1 LEDIMFRSA
10 PLRHHRVQ
18 HTLLSFL
25 ALIAVLFFLLPTV
38 VEASKPIGTGGVE
51 WSFDRP
57 GQDYQNFV
65 LRWADPTACRDA
77 CLADSRCKAWTYVH
91 PNTIQ
96 GPQPRCWLKH
106 GIPQATANNC
116 CVSGV
121 KAIQQPVI
129 PPAGMSQAECE
140 ARFCP
145 ECRNSINLLG
155 ASVDPGC
162 ERCLRAHTNNIRACI
177 NGGDGSSPANPGN
190 SGPPQGRECYVASTY
205 DQPPR
210 YAVACDGNDGPATWK
225 LGTAGYFHVEFG
237 PTSWDSCQ
245 QFMRSRKQ
253 RGW

>member
-1 LEDIMFRSA
+1 MR
-10 PLRHHRVQ
+10 RHWLQ
-18 HTLLSFL
+18 HPILPFL
-25 ALIAVLFFLLPTV
+25 ALMAALLFLFPMSAQAT
-38 VEASKPIGTGGVE
+38 KPIGTGGVE
-51 WSFDRP
+51 WSFNRP

-65 LRWADPTACRDA
+65 PRLADPAACRDA
-77 CLADSRCKAWTYVH
+77 CQADSRCKAWTYVH

-106 GIPQATANNC
+106 GIPQAIANKC

-121 KAIQQPVI
+121 KAAPR
-129 PPAGMSQAECE
+129 PATPTAGLSQAECE

-145 ECRNSINLLG
+145 ECGNSVNLLG
-155 ASVDPGC
+155 TSVDPGC
-162 ERCLRAHTNNIRACI
+162 EHCLRTYAHNIRACMD
-177 NGGDGSSPANPGN
+177 GGGGTSPATTGN
-190 SGPPQGRECYVASTY
+190 SDPPQGRECYVASTY

-237 PTSWDSCQ
+237 PTSWDDCQ
-245 QFMRSRKQ
+245 KFMRSRNQ

>member
-1 LEDIMFRSA
+1 MTQLA
-10 PLRHHRVQ
+10 PWRLQ
-18 HTLLSFL
+18 WPKPPILPFL
-25 ALIAVLFFLLPTV
+25 ALMAIFLGLVTMPAYAT
-38 VEASKPIGTGGVE
+38 KPIGTGDME
-51 WSFDRP
+51 WSIDRV

-65 LRWADPTACRDA
+65 PRSADPAACRDA
-77 CLADSRCKAWTYVH
+77 CQADSRCKAWTYVL
-91 PNTIQ
+91 PNTVQ
-96 GPQPRCWLKH
+96 GPYPRCWLKH

-121 KAIQQPVI
+121 KAAQRKVTPQP
-129 PPAGMSQAECE
+129 GMTQAECE

-145 ECRNSINLLG
+145 ECRNSVNLLG

-162 ERCLRAHTNNIRACI
+162 ERCLRAQTDSIRACI
-177 NGGDGSSPANPGN
+177 DGSGGTSPVTTGN
-190 SGPPQGRECYVASTY
+190 NGPPQGRECYVASTY

-225 LGTAGYFHVEFG
+225 LGTAGYFHVELG

-245 QFMRSRKQ
+245 QYMRSKNQ

>member
-1 LEDIMFRSA
+1 MSRPA
-10 PLRHHRVQ
+10 PTHPPFFEQTIHVV
-18 HTLLSFL
+18 L
-25 ALIAVLFFLLPTV
+25 ALMAIYLGMATLPAYAT
-38 VEASKPIGTGGVE
+38 KPIGTGGME
-51 WSFDRP
+51 WSFNRY

-65 LRWADPTACRDA
+65 PRWADPAACRDA
-77 CLADSRCKAWTYVH
+77 CQADNRCKAWTYVH
-91 PNTIQ
+91 PNTLQ

-121 KAIQQPVI
+121 KATQRPVAS
-129 PPAGMSQAECE
+129 PANMSRAECE

-145 ECRNSINLLG
+145 ECRNSVNLLG
-155 ASVDPGC
+155 AAVDPGC
-162 ERCLRAHTNNIRACI
+162 ERCLRAHTNNIRTCV
-177 NGGDGSSPANPGN
+177 NGGGASAQVGPGR
-190 SGPPQGRECYVASTY
+190 SGPPEGRECYVASTY

-237 PTSWDSCQ
+237 PTSWDNCQ
-245 QFMRSRKQ
+245 QFMRSRNQ